1 MKILLYV
8 LAGAWNTSEVD
19 GTGIVGIEEDIRKLN
34 VKLEHIKETKASEY
48 LENPHGDTEEE
59 SGDRHYEITD
69 SAGGYAKFYI
79 TEHYVDIS
87 TELMGAISWEMSK
100 IDRRSDIEEYLRGLN
115 ESGNIS
121 GWKYEYMMRKPEVM
135 EQLIELFDKLEDC
148 NTPFNST
155 MDIVVG
161 MVSKEIELNDE
172 VLDFLWEEFSDVLID
187 DDECILDD
195 FIGFEAGTHRE
206 EVWHWF
212 DERYSKGV
220 TYLMFGGGAGGENK

>member
-48 LENPHGDTEEE
+48 LENPYGDTEEE

-87 TELMGAISWEMSK
+87 TELMGAISRGMSK
-100 IDRRSDIEEYLRGLN
+100 IDRRSGIEEYLRGLN

-121 GWKYEYMMRKPEVM
+121 GWKYEYMMRKSEVM
-135 EQLIELFDKLEDC
+135 DRLIELFDKLEDC

-155 MDIVVG
+155 MDIVAG
-161 MVSKEIELNDE
+161 MVS
-172 VLDFLWEEFSDVLID
+172 
-187 DDECILDD
+187 
-195 FIGFEAGTHRE
+195 
-206 EVWHWF
+206 
-212 DERYSKGV
+212 
-220 TYLMFGGGAGGENK
+220 

>member
-48 LENPHGDTEEE
+48 LENPYGDLYV
-59 SGDRHYEITD
+59 SSWDRYYEVTD

-87 TELMGAISWEMSK
+87 VELMGAIRREMSK

-121 GWKYEYMMRKPEVM
+121 DWKYEYMMRKPEVM

-155 MDIVVG
+155 MDVVVG
-161 MVSKEIELNDE
+161 MVSKEIGLNDE

-206 EVWHWF
+206 EVWQWF
-212 DERYSKGV
+212 DERHSKGV
-220 TYLMFGGGAGGENK
+220 AYLMFGGEQ